1 MQFEFSNVMEALQ
14 NCKLEISINFS
25 IKYEN
30 ECIEIP
36 TSPSCNTHQS
46 ISYLR
51 VRTIALLLSCIY
63 YSLDI
68 YGQVEL
74 VSNNA
79 NLINPL
85 YLKDYLNKPAL
96 NSRLIG
102 LGEATHGTKEFTEI
116 KSDIVKILVL
126 QYGYKNFILE
136 AGYIDCIKINEFIQN
151 KNDDS
156 LNLFKGLPWPWATT
170 EFYELIKWMR
180 QYNIHSTKDEYIH
193 FYGSD
198 VGNHASVRFYKN
210 QFANPT
216 TNLFIEN
223 LIKIYA
229 DTLKTPNQKI
239 AMLKVQSKAFPKL
252 PNFTDSMKMKNILES
267 LHFLL
272 LRGGER
278 YKFREITFADLT
290 IAIIDH
296 LSSKEKFILWAHN
309 THIAKFSDSRKT
321 VAYFLNKRY
330 SEHYTNF
337 IFEFNKGGF
346 RAVDTDSNRYQNN
359 IFKFTNFNVNSDF
372 NKIGS
377 RIIPD
382 SLNYMILDVK
392 SPFNKNLVPKY
403 FYINSIGAV
412 YSKDLAKKKP
422 ALYREKIY
430 RNKSCDYLI
439 VVNQTNASSNY
450 FE

>member
-1 MQFEFSNVMEALQ
+1 MKKIAQL
-14 NCKLEISINFS
+14 LIYISF
-25 IKYEN
+25 
-30 ECIEIP
+30 
-36 TSPSCNTHQS
+36 
-46 ISYLR
+46 
-51 VRTIALLLSCIY
+51 
-63 YSLDI
+63 SLDI
-68 YGQVEL
+68 LGQVEL
-74 VSNNA
+74 ISNNV
-79 NLINPL
+79 NLINSAD
-85 YLKDYLNKPAL
+85 LKDYLNKPAL

-136 AGYIDCIKINEFIQN
+136 AGFIDCIKINEFIQN
-151 KNDDS
+151 NNDDS

-170 EFYELIKWMR
+170 EFYDLIKWMR
-180 QYNIHSTKDEYIH
+180 QYNTHSTKDEYIH

-239 AMLKVQSKAFPKL
+239 AMLKVQSKALLNL
-252 PNFTDSMKMKNILES
+252 PNFTDSMKMKNILETLQS
-267 LHFLL
+267 LL
-272 LRGGER
+272 LQGGER
-278 YKFREITFADLT
+278 YKFRENTFANLT
-290 IAIIDH
+290 VAIIDH
-296 LSSKEKFILWAHN
+296 LSPNEKFILWAHN
-309 THIAKFSDSRKT
+309 THIAKYSDARKT
-321 VAYFLNKRY
+321 VGYFLNKRY
-330 SEHYTNF
+330 SAHYTNF

-346 RAVDTDSNRYQNN
+346 RAVDTDSNRYENK
-359 IFKFTNFNVNSDF
+359 IFKFTNINISSDF
-372 NKIGS
+372 DKIGS
-377 RIIPD
+377 RIIPN
-382 SLNYMILDVK
+382 SLNYIIIDVK